1 MGTAELS
8 QRTAVNVQEKA
19 NLIWA
24 IADKLVGTYKPHEYG
39 NVILPMCVIKRFS
52 DTLAGTKDKV
62 IEMNKTLDA
71 RNITVKDGFLR
82 QVSGYQFYN
91 VSPFTFEGL
100 LSDAENIADN
110 FRSYL
115 NHFSTNVI
123 DVIEKF
129 EFDKEITKLSNNGI
143 LYNVIAE
150 FCSKKA
156 YMGADEISAI
166 DMGYIFEELVRK
178 FSESYD
184 EHAGAHFTARDIIY
198 LMAEILVAPKKND
211 LKDEGITASMYD
223 MAMGTSQ
230 MLDCLSEKLL
240 LIDEDA
246 QLTEF
251 GQELNEQTY
260 AIAKANMLIKGGD
273 AENMKL
279 GNTLSDDKFSG
290 YKFDYIISN
299 PPFGIEWKKEKKAV
313 EAEHK
318 KGALGRFGA
327 GLPAINDSQQLFVL
341 NGISKLKDTGR
352 MAIIQDG
359 SPFFK
364 GDAESGESNIRGYII
379 ENDWL
384 EAIISLPTN
393 MFYNTP
399 LQTFIWIISKSKTTN
414 RKGKVQ
420 LINAENCYKKRI
432 RPLGKKR
439 FEFDN
444 DCISLIVQSYNEFDT
459 RKYTLD
465 ELEVESIICDN
476 TDFKYTKVVVETP
489 IYTSEGKIVLK
500 GSKPQADSSKRDYE
514 YIPWDTDIEEYMRTN
529 VYPYTP
535 DVWIDVNKSKVGYE
549 IPFTKTFYTYSLPIG
564 SNDIAKAIV
573 NHNSP
578 RVEIYQTKKEHCP
591 TPLVVSNSNWETA
604 RLRKWLRERRE
615 KVSDRDFKPLSV
627 TKKGIVSQLEY
638 VVKTA
643 ANDDRKLVRRGDF
656 VINSRSDRKGA
667 SGIASEDG
675 SVSLIN
681 IVMEPINVS
690 HLYIENLLRSFVFIE
705 EFYKMG
711 HGIASD
717 VWTTKYSDMKNMFIS
732 LPPIEQQRR
741 ISAYLETFSA
751 EIDMLITTCE
761 VLLEKLQSFAHFA
774 EFDISNISNY
784 EDYLRNIYEQ
794 IYKFECKIFG
804 AEQVCLRS
812 CCLKTKDDLIS
823 YINQCE
829 YLLSLYKGYKISTI
843 NEVLTGK
850 RDIE

>member
-8 QRTAVNVQEKA
+8 QRTTVNIQEKA

-156 YMGADEISAI
+156 YMGADEISAV

-198 LMAEILVAPKKND
+198 LMAEILVAPKK
-211 LKDEGITASMYD
+211 KDMRNEGITASLYD

-273 AENMKL
+273 AENMKH

-299 PPFGIEWKKEKKAV
+299 PPFGIEWKNEKAAV

-318 KGALGRFGA
+318 KGDVGRFGA
-327 GLPAINDSQQLFVL
+327 GLPAIGDSQQLFVL
-341 NGISKLKDTGR
+341 NGVAKLKDTGR
-352 MAIIQDG
+352 MAIIQNG
-359 SPFFK
+359 SPLFK
-364 GDAESGESNIRGYII
+364 GDAGSGESNIRGYLID
-379 ENDWL
+379 NDWL
-384 EAIISLPTN
+384 EAIIQIPN
-393 MFYNTP
+393 DMFYNTGIA
-399 LQTFIWIISKSKTTN
+399 TYIWIVTKDKAVERT
-414 RKGKVQ
+414 GKVQ
-420 LINAENCYKKRI
+420 LIDASRCCVKR
-432 RPLGKKR
+432 RKPLGNKR
-439 FEFDN
+439 
-444 DCISLIVQSYNEFDT
+444 NEFT
-459 RKYTLD
+459 D
-465 ELEVESIICDN
+465 ECIKLIAQAYGEFVDGVFKDDEHGLEVEVKIKEN
-476 TDFKYTKVVVETP
+476 EDFKYSKVVVEQP
-489 IYTSEGKIVLK
+489 ICDEAGKPVLK
-500 GSKPQADSSKRDYE
+500 KGKMQADSSKRDTE
-514 YIPWDTDIEEYMRTN
+514 TIPWKEEIEAYMEKN
-529 VYPYTP
+529 VYPYAP
-535 DVWIDVNKSKVGYE
+535 DAWIDEKKSKVGYE
-549 IPFTKTFYTYSLPIG
+549 IPFT
-564 SNDIAKAIV
+564 
-573 NHNSP
+573 
-578 RVEIYQTKKEHCP
+578 R
-591 TPLVVSNSNWETA
+591 
-604 RLRKWLRERRE
+604 
-615 KVSDRDFKPLSV
+615 
-627 TKKGIVSQLEY
+627 
-638 VVKTA
+638 
-643 ANDDRKLVRRGDF
+643 
-656 VINSRSDRKGA
+656 
-667 SGIASEDG
+667 
-675 SVSLIN
+675 
-681 IVMEPINVS
+681 
-690 HLYIENLLRSFVFIE
+690 
-705 EFYKMG
+705 EFYKYVAPRKSEDIYAHLQELNAQEEELMSKIMG
-711 HGIASD
+711 
-717 VWTTKYSDMKNMFIS
+717 
-732 LPPIEQQRR
+732 R
-741 ISAYLETFSA
+741 
-751 EIDMLITTCE
+751 
-761 VLLEKLQSFAHFA
+761 
-774 EFDISNISNY
+774 
-784 EDYLRNIYEQ
+784 
-794 IYKFECKIFG
+794 
-804 AEQVCLRS
+804 
-812 CCLKTKDDLIS
+812 
-823 YINQCE
+823 
-829 YLLSLYKGYKISTI
+829 
-843 NEVLTGK
+843 
-850 RDIE
+850 

>member
-62 IEMNKTLDA
+62 IEMNKTLDS

-156 YMGADEISAI
+156 YMGADEISAV

-198 LMAEILVAPKKND
+198 LMAEILVAPKK
-211 LKDEGITASMYD
+211 KDMRNEGITASLYD

-273 AENMKL
+273 AENMKH

-299 PPFGIEWKKEKKAV
+299 PPFGIEWKNEKAAV

-318 KGALGRFGA
+318 KGDMGRFGA
-327 GLPAINDSQQLFVL
+327 GLPAIGDSQQLFVL
-341 NGISKLKDTGR
+341 NGVAKLKETGR
-352 MAIIQDG
+352 MAIIQNG
-359 SPFFK
+359 SPLFK
-364 GDAESGESNIRGYII
+364 GDAGSGESDIRGYLID
-379 ENDWL
+379 NDWL
-384 EAIISLPTN
+384 EAIIQIPN
-393 MFYNTP
+393 DMFYNTGIA
-399 LQTFIWIISKSKTTN
+399 TYIWIVTKDKAVERT
-414 RKGKVQ
+414 GKVQ
-420 LINAENCYKKRI
+420 LIDASKCSVKR
-432 RPLGKKR
+432 RKPLGNKR
-439 FEFDN
+439 
-444 DCISLIVQSYNEFDT
+444 NEFT
-459 RKYTLD
+459 D
-465 ELEVESIICDN
+465 ECINLITQAYEEFVDGVFKDDEHGLEVEVKIKDN
-476 TDFKYTKVVVETP
+476 EDFKYTKVVVEQP
-489 IYTSEGKIVLK
+489 ICDEAGKPVLK
-500 GSKPQADSSKRDYE
+500 KGKMQADSSKRDTE
-514 YIPWDTDIEEYMRTN
+514 TIPWKEEIETYMEKN
-529 VYPYTP
+529 VYPYAP
-535 DVWIDVNKSKVGYE
+535 DAWIDEKKSKVGYE
-549 IPFTKTFYTYSLPIG
+549 IPFT
-564 SNDIAKAIV
+564 
-573 NHNSP
+573 
-578 RVEIYQTKKEHCP
+578 R
-591 TPLVVSNSNWETA
+591 
-604 RLRKWLRERRE
+604 
-615 KVSDRDFKPLSV
+615 
-627 TKKGIVSQLEY
+627 
-638 VVKTA
+638 
-643 ANDDRKLVRRGDF
+643 
-656 VINSRSDRKGA
+656 
-667 SGIASEDG
+667 
-675 SVSLIN
+675 
-681 IVMEPINVS
+681 
-690 HLYIENLLRSFVFIE
+690 
-705 EFYKMG
+705 EFYKYVAPRKSEDIYAHLQELNAQEEELMTKIMG
-711 HGIASD
+711 
-717 VWTTKYSDMKNMFIS
+717 
-732 LPPIEQQRR
+732 R
-741 ISAYLETFSA
+741 
-751 EIDMLITTCE
+751 
-761 VLLEKLQSFAHFA
+761 
-774 EFDISNISNY
+774 
-784 EDYLRNIYEQ
+784 
-794 IYKFECKIFG
+794 
-804 AEQVCLRS
+804 
-812 CCLKTKDDLIS
+812 
-823 YINQCE
+823 
-829 YLLSLYKGYKISTI
+829 
-843 NEVLTGK
+843 
-850 RDIE
+850 

>member
-156 YMGADEISAI
+156 YMGADEISAV

-184 EHAGAHFTARDIIY
+184 EQAGAHFTARDIIY
-198 LMAEILVAPKKND
+198 LMAELLVAPKK
-211 LKDEGITASMYD
+211 KDMLNEGITASLYD
-223 MAMGTSQ
+223 MTMGTSQ

-260 AIAKANMLIKGGD
+260 AIAKSNMLIKGGD
-273 AENMKL
+273 AENMKQ

-299 PPFGIEWKKEKKAV
+299 PPFGIEWKNEKAAV

-318 KGALGRFGA
+318 KGDMGRFGA
-327 GLPAINDSQQLFVL
+327 GLPAIGDSQQLFVL
-341 NGISKLKDTGR
+341 NGVAKLKETGR
-352 MAIIQDG
+352 MAIIQNG
-359 SPFFK
+359 SPLFK
-364 GDAESGESNIRGYII
+364 GDAGSGESNIRGYLI

-384 EAIISLPTN
+384 EAIIQIPN
-393 MFYNTP
+393 DMFYNTGIA
-399 LQTFIWIISKSKTTN
+399 TYIWVVSKDKAVERT
-414 RKGKVQ
+414 GKVQ
-420 LINAENCYKKRI
+420 LIDASKCSVKR
-432 RPLGKKR
+432 RKPLGNKR
-439 FEFDN
+439 NEFTDE
-444 DCISLIVQSYNEFDT
+444 CINLIVQAYGEFKDGVY
-459 RKYTLD
+459 RD
-465 ELEVESIICDN
+465 EANGLEVEVKIKDN
-476 TDFKYTKVVVETP
+476 EDFKYSKVVVEQP
-489 IYTSEGKIVLK
+489 VCDEVGKPVLK
-500 GSKPQADSSKRDYE
+500 KGKMQADSSKRDTE
-514 YIPWDTDIEEYMRTN
+514 TIPWKEEIEAYMEKN
-529 VYPYTP
+529 VYPYAP
-535 DVWIDVNKSKVGYE
+535 DAWIDEKKSKVGYE
-549 IPFTKTFYTYSLPIG
+549 IPFT
-564 SNDIAKAIV
+564 
-573 NHNSP
+573 
-578 RVEIYQTKKEHCP
+578 R
-591 TPLVVSNSNWETA
+591 
-604 RLRKWLRERRE
+604 
-615 KVSDRDFKPLSV
+615 
-627 TKKGIVSQLEY
+627 
-638 VVKTA
+638 
-643 ANDDRKLVRRGDF
+643 
-656 VINSRSDRKGA
+656 
-667 SGIASEDG
+667 
-675 SVSLIN
+675 
-681 IVMEPINVS
+681 
-690 HLYIENLLRSFVFIE
+690 
-705 EFYKMG
+705 EFYKYVAPRKSEDIYAHLQELNAQEEELMSKIMG
-711 HGIASD
+711 
-717 VWTTKYSDMKNMFIS
+717 
-732 LPPIEQQRR
+732 R
-741 ISAYLETFSA
+741 
-751 EIDMLITTCE
+751 
-761 VLLEKLQSFAHFA
+761 
-774 EFDISNISNY
+774 
-784 EDYLRNIYEQ
+784 
-794 IYKFECKIFG
+794 
-804 AEQVCLRS
+804 
-812 CCLKTKDDLIS
+812 
-823 YINQCE
+823 
-829 YLLSLYKGYKISTI
+829 
-843 NEVLTGK
+843 
-850 RDIE
+850 